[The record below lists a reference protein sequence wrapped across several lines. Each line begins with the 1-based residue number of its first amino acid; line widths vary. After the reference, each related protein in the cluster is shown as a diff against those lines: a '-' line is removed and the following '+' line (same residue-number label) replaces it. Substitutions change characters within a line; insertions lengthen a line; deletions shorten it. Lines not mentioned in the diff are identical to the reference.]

1 MQTTTI
7 DASSPTKPHIHRDV
21 DVRRGPILGKTIFR
35 ELRSNGMS
43 NAEVVAVATEL
54 LALVTGEMR
63 EQ

>member
-7 DASSPTKPHIHRDV
+7 DATSSTKPQVHREA

-43 NAEVVAVATEL
+43 NADVVAVATEL
-54 LALVTGEMR
+54 LALVTSEMR